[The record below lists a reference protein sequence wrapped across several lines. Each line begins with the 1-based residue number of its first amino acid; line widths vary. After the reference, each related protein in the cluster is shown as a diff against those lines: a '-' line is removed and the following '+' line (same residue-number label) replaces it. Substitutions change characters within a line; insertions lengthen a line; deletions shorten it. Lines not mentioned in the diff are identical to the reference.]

1 MTEHGE
7 DDAAEESNEEFFH
20 FSKWGMVTEFN
31 DLLEERAAQGTPFNL
46 SYTHDD
52 LGRTC
57 LIWSA
62 RNGNDKMTEYL
73 LRQKAEAE
81 AKDSDGATALLH
93 ACHANKESIAR
104 QLVEAGAKIN
114 TQDKHGNTP
123 MLHTVARGNLNL
135 ATFIHGAGGHPEV
148 QNKAGREFIHQNWH
162 MYYNTYSQ
170 IYNANS

>member
-1 MTEHGE
+1 MHLSSRRVTGGG
-7 DDAAEESNEEFFH
+7 DRARSDA
-20 FSKWGMVTEFN
+20 V
-31 DLLEERAAQGTPFNL
+31 RAASVCFSEKSP
-46 SYTHDD
+46 
-52 LGRTC
+52 R
-57 LIWSA
+57 
-62 RNGNDKMTEYL
+62 
-73 LRQKAEAE
+73 
-81 AKDSDGATALLH
+81 SDGATALLH

-104 QLVEAGAKIN
+104 LLVEAGAKIN